1 MDIAVES
8 PIISKLFT
16 RGRHRNASV
25 ILLLQNA
32 FPKGKYNT
40 SISCNAQYMALFRCP
55 AERRQ
60 IEIVVDRIFDKN
72 KPTFMEIYNYFTP
85 KPYSYVTVDNKADTP
100 SRRQVIAEVFRICV
114 SYNIT
119 GVDSAVSIT
128 KQVTKAIDLKEDS
141 VRCYKTDHSKILKRN
156 DQKVP
161 SSFTWTKRVGYCLR

>member
-1 MDIAVES
+1 MDIAVDS

-85 KPYSYVTVDNKADTP
+85 KPRLAPVHKTIFH
-100 SRRQVIAEVFRICV
+100 QCV
-114 SYNIT
+114 RS
-119 GVDSAVSIT
+119 
-128 KQVTKAIDLKEDS
+128 
-141 VRCYKTDHSKILKRN
+141 
-156 DQKVP
+156 
-161 SSFTWTKRVGYCLR
+161 